1 MRIILIYIF
10 FSVFLFN
17 ACAPNEEDVTIPSDV
32 LTEEQFIKVL
42 TDCYLAEG
50 AAGINIKNV
59 TGQKFD
65 SAYIFNPLKDNQ
77 ISKPLFD
84 SSISFYTKHPKLLK
98 IIYEKILD
106 RLSQIQANG
115 HIDTLDS
122 VTVNK

>member
-1 MRIILIYIF
+1 MRIIFFIF
-10 FSVFLFN
+10 FSAFIFN
-17 ACAPNEEDVTIPSDV
+17 ACTPGEENVKIPSDV
-32 LTEEQFIKVL
+32 LSEEQFIKVL

-50 AAGINIKNV
+50 AAGINVKNV

-98 IIYEKILD
+98 KIYEKILD

-115 HIDTLDS
+115 QIDALDS
-122 VTVNK
+122 VTVKK

>member
-1 MRIILIYIF
+1 MRIILINIF
-10 FSVFLFN
+10 FSGFLFT
-17 ACAPNEEDVTIPSDV
+17 ACAPNEESVTIPSDV
-32 LTEEQFIKVL
+32 LSEEQFIKVL

-50 AAGINIKNV
+50 AAGINVKNV

-98 IIYEKILD
+98 TIYEKILD

-115 HIDTLDS
+115 KIDTVDS

>member
-10 FSVFLFN
+10 FCAFILN
-17 ACAPNEEDVTIPSDV
+17 ACTPSEENVAIPSDV
-32 LTEEQFIKVL
+32 LSEEQFIKVL

-50 AAGINIKNV
+50 AAGINVKNV

-84 SSISFYTKHPKLLK
+84 SSISF
-98 IIYEKILD
+98 
-106 RLSQIQANG
+106 
-115 HIDTLDS
+115 
-122 VTVNK
+122 

>member
-10 FSVFLFN
+10 FCALILN
-17 ACAPNEEDVTIPSDV
+17 ACTTSEENITIPADV
-32 LTEEQFIKVL
+32 LSEEQFIKVL

-98 IIYEKILD
+98 TIYDKILD

-115 HIDTLDS
+115 KINVLDS
-122 VTVNK
+122 VTIHK

>member
-1 MRIILIYIF
+1 MRIILIYI
-10 FSVFLFN
+10 LFIAFILN
-17 ACAPNEEDVTIPSDV
+17 ACTPSEENVKIPSGV
-32 LTEEQFIKVL
+32 LSEEQFVKVL

-50 AAGINIKNV
+50 AAGINVKNV

-65 SAYIFNPLKDNQ
+65 SAYVFNPLKDNQ

-115 HIDTLDS
+115 KIDALDS
-122 VTVNK
+122 VTTNK

>member
-1 MRIILIYIF
+1 MRIIFIYIF
-10 FSVFLFN
+10 FSAFLFN
-17 ACAPNEEDVTIPSDV
+17 ACSSNEEDVKIPSDV
-32 LTEEQFIKVL
+32 LSEEQFIKVL

-50 AAGINIKNV
+50 AAGINVKNV

-115 HIDTLDS
+115 KIDTLDS

>member
-10 FSVFLFN
+10 FIAFILN
-17 ACAPNEEDVTIPSDV
+17 ACTTSEENVKIPSDV
-32 LTEEQFIKVL
+32 LSEEQFIKLL

-50 AAGINIKNV
+50 ATGINVKNV

-65 SAYIFNPLKDNQ
+65 SAYVFNPLKDNQ

-115 HIDTLDS
+115 KIDALDS
-122 VTVNK
+122 LTTNK

>member
-10 FSVFLFN
+10 FCAFILN
-17 ACAPNEEDVTIPSDV
+17 ACTPSEENVAIPSDV
-32 LTEEQFIKVL
+32 LSEEQFIKVL

-50 AAGINIKNV
+50 AAGINVKNV

-65 SAYIFNPLKDNQ
+65 SAYIFNP
-77 ISKPLFD
+77 SKPLFD

-98 IIYEKILD
+98 TIYDKILD

-115 HIDTLDS
+115 KVDVLDS
-122 VTVNK
+122 VTIHK

>member
-1 MRIILIYIF
+1 MRIIPIYIF
-10 FSVFLFN
+10 FSAFILN
-17 ACAPNEEDVTIPSDV
+17 ACTPSEENVKIPSTV
-32 LTEEQFIKVL
+32 LSEEQFIKVL

-50 AAGINIKNV
+50 AAGINVKNV

-98 IIYEKILD
+98 TIYEKILD

-115 HIDTLDS
+115 KIDALDS

>member
-10 FSVFLFN
+10 FIAFIFN
-17 ACAPNEEDVTIPSDV
+17 ACAPSEENVKIPSGV
-32 LTEEQFIKVL
+32 LSEEQFIKVL

-50 AAGINIKNV
+50 AAGINVKNV

-84 SSISFYTKHPKLLK
+84 SSISFYTQHPKLLK
-98 IIYEKILD
+98 TIYEKILD
-106 RLSQIQANG
+106 RLSQIQASG
-115 HIDTLDS
+115 KIDALDS

>member
-10 FSVFLFN
+10 FIAFIFN
-17 ACAPNEEDVTIPSDV
+17 ACTPSEENVKIPSDV
-32 LTEEQFIKVL
+32 LSEEQFIKVL

-50 AAGINIKNV
+50 AAGINVKNV

-84 SSISFYTKHPKLLK
+84 SSVSFYTQHPKLLK
-98 IIYEKILD
+98 TIYEKILD
-106 RLSQIQANG
+106 RLSQIQASG
-115 HIDTLDS
+115 KIDALDS